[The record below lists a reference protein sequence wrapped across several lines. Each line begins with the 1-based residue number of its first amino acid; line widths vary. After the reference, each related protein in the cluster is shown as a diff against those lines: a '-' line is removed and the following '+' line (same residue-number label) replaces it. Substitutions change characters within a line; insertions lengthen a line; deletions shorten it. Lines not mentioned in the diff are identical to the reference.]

1 VNSFGL
7 VHPSPRYSGKFAFHR
22 VPCCYRFYGFRKR
35 WFSPS
40 ARITS
45 GPTAPRFLSIAVA
58 ESYVCEPRHSL
69 RIFTVKH
76 VNLIYAGATAKL
88 LYATG
93 LAGHSASCFVPRLAS
108 AMRTNH
114 PHPHGLPVDSTKT
127 RHWCV
132 ESSPPAQATR
142 AAAAGDSEPLANH
155 PRPHGLP
162 DIGQSCRGTGRESS
176 PPARAT
182 REAGQEAR
190 LGYRIIPARTG
201 YTFLPLMGQVRF
213 NESPPH
219 ARATRHFQLYFSV
232 ACRIIPAR
240 TGYPMASIG
249 IPSSTPNH
257 PHPHGLP
264 KGFRCMYYPLRESSP
279 PARAT
284 RNSYDRQIMLTRI
297 IPTRT
302 GYPLPLSR

>member
-114 PHPHGLPVDSTKT
+114 PRPHRLPVPQPPGTPNRWRIIPARTGYPRSRARSTP
-127 RHWCV
+127 RV
-132 ESSPPAQATR
+132 S
-142 AAAAGDSEPLANH
+142 NH

-162 DIGQSCRGTGRESS
+162 DGVDRDTFEHTESS

-182 REAGQEAR
+182 QGV
-190 LGYRIIPARTG
+190 
-201 YTFLPLMGQVRF
+201 PLYV
-213 NESPPH
+213 
-219 ARATRHFQLYFSV
+219 L
-232 ACRIIPAR
+232 
-240 TGYPMASIG
+240 
-249 IPSSTPNH
+249 
-257 PHPHGLP
+257 
-264 KGFRCMYYPLRESSP
+264 P
-279 PARAT
+279 PA
-284 RNSYDRQIMLTRI
+284 RI

-302 GYPLPLSR
+302 GYTLPLTC